1 MMPFARILSSS
12 TLLALSTTAC
22 GSAPRSSPPAT
33 PSTQTAQAPRAA
45 SLPPAVLDAQVTLPD
60 SCGWVD
66 VKSALPSQGGTPV
79 SLKITGFCVH
89 EEKASVGTET
99 YSYTEGTK
107 TALAVRDVNERTL
120 ATRLKGTMIG
130 PRGVE
135 VRVDVWSSFTDVAY
149 STPHGSLAFKGTTL
163 AELDAKITKDLAEKI
178 RDELT
183 ATSAWMAAKR

>member
-12 TLLALSTTAC
+12 TLLALSTIAC
-22 GSAPRSSPPAT
+22 GSTPKSSPPAS
-33 PSTQTAQAPRAA
+33 PSTQTAQAPTQAPRA
-45 SLPPAVLDAQVTLPD
+45 PAVLDAQVTLPD
-60 SCGWVD
+60 TCAWLD
-66 VKSALPSQGGTPV
+66 VKSALPPQGGSPV
-79 SLKITGFCVH
+79 ALKITGFCVH
-89 EEKASVGTET
+89 EEKASVGSET

-107 TALAVRDVNERTL
+107 SGLAVRDVNERTL

-178 RDELT
+178 REELT
-183 ATSAWMAAKR
+183 ATSAWMAEKR